1 MRKPEDVRVFGMAD
15 GVSEKYSNAVAA
27 GAGMLGKT
35 EGELVETLTV
45 NVEPGGA
52 LSPGSTIVPLI
63 PPVEGNVVESVC
75 AREMDTLWFWATG
88 AGSAGCDAVGAT
100 PFPLPPLHAASITR
114 EVISATPR

>member
-63 PPVEGNVVESVC
+63 PPVEGNVVESSAQEKWIRFGFGRLAPEAQV
-75 AREMDTLWFWATG
+75 ATRLERRRFRYPR
-88 AGSAGCDAVGAT
+88 CTRPV
-100 PFPLPPLHAASITR
+100 LP
-114 EVISATPR
+114 EK